1 MWHLTRDRVLMV
13 TAAAM
18 TVLAGTMT
26 VLYVTKGGGST
37 QPMTPVASTTGPP
50 KASPGASVRG
60 TAAAGTVKAAYTV
73 GNKWKDGFNAE
84 VTVTNLG
91 SRPLMGWVVE
101 LQLPKDVDVTSAW
114 GATADIRPGR
124 LVLRSQAY
132 NTYLEAGAA
141 IRMGFE
147 AKGPATTQPT
157 SCSVNGAPC

>member
-18 TVLAGTMT
+18 TVAAGTMT
-26 VLYVTKGGGST
+26 VLYATKDGGAP
-37 QPMTPVASTTGPP
+37 QPMTPVARTTGPP
-50 KASPGASVRG
+50 KASPGPSVRA
-60 TAAAGTVKAAYTV
+60 TASAGTVKAAYAV
-73 GNKWKDGFNAE
+73 NNKWKDGFDAE

-91 SRPLMGWVVE
+91 SRPLMGWTVE
-101 LQLPKDVDVTSAW
+101 LDLPKGVDVTSAW

-132 NTYLEAGAA
+132 NTYLEPGAA

-147 AKGPATTQPT
+147 AKGPAATQPKA
-157 SCSVNGAPC
+157 CSVNGSPC